1 MNGGSKASR
10 PRSSGYPTAHMRVR
24 NKEIKARRKRK
35 EETIKAA
42 EKATREQ
49 YANKPA
55 AKKPAPKK

>member
-1 MNGGSKASR
+1 
-10 PRSSGYPTAHMRVR
+10 MRIR

-35 EETIKAA
+35 EEIIKAA

-55 AKKPAPKK
+55 AAKKPAPKR